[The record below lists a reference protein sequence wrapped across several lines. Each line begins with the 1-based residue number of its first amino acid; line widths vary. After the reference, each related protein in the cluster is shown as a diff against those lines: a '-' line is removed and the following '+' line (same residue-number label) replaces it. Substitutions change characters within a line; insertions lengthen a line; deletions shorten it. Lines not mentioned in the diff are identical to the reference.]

1 MVDAGRKPEG
11 TVGIPPLLASNQK
24 GTTRRMRTPESKT
37 RTAWKRIGRI
47 ERHLRGVRISFTDL
61 VGVSHLLYMCQRDIQ
76 RIIKDRVACD
86 VVKIEKM
93 SSGERVI
100 RTEGQAYR
108 SRSGQALFLRIPGFT
123 GAEVMA
129 PWKSFLA
136 MLEGL
141 QQAAPLSVLQK
152 TERAENQCQ
161 QTTSTLPRGLS
172 AGWF

>member
-1 MVDAGRKPEG
+1 MVNAGRKPEG
-11 TVGIPPLLASNQK
+11 TVGIFPLVASDEK
-24 GTTRRMRTPESKT
+24 GTTRRTRTPESKT
-37 RTAWKRIGRI
+37 RTTWKRIGRI
-47 ERHLRGVRISFTDL
+47 ERHFRGVRISFTDL
-61 VGVSHLLYMCQRDIQ
+61 IGVSQLLYICQHDIQ

-108 SRSGQALFLRIPGFT
+108 SRSGQALFLSIPGFA

-136 MLEGL
+136 VLEGL

-152 TERAENQCQ
+152 TERAENRYQ

>member
-1 MVDAGRKPEG
+1 MVDEGRKPEG
-11 TVGIPPLLASNQK
+11 TVGISPLLASNEK
-24 GTTRRMRTPESKT
+24 GTTRRMRTSES
-37 RTAWKRIGRI
+37 RTGTVWKRIGRI

-61 VGVSHLLYMCQRDIQ
+61 IGVSQLLYICQHDIQ
-76 RIIKDRVACD
+76 RIIKDRIACD
-86 VVKIEKM
+86 VVTIEKM

-108 SRSGQALFLRIPGFT
+108 SRSGQALFLSIPGFA

-136 MLEGL
+136 VLEGL

-152 TERAENQCQ
+152 TERAENRYQ

>member
-1 MVDAGRKPEG
+1 M
-11 TVGIPPLLASNQK
+11 GISPLLASNEK
-24 GTTRRMRTPESKT
+24 GTTRRMRTSES
-37 RTAWKRIGRI
+37 RTGTVWKRIGRI

-61 VGVSHLLYMCQRDIQ
+61 IGVSQLLYICQHDIQ

-108 SRSGQALFLRIPGFT
+108 SRSGQALFLRIPGFA

-136 MLEGL
+136 VLEGL

-152 TERAENQCQ
+152 TERAENRYQ

>member
-1 MVDAGRKPEG
+1 MVDEGRKPEG
-11 TVGIPPLLASNQK
+11 TVGISPLLASNEK
-24 GTTRRMRTPESKT
+24 GTTRRMRTSES
-37 RTAWKRIGRI
+37 RTGTVWKRIGRI

-61 VGVSHLLYMCQRDIQ
+61 IGVSQLLYICQHDIQ

-108 SRSGQALFLRIPGFT
+108 SRSGQALFLSIPGFA

-136 MLEGL
+136 VLEGL

-152 TERAENQCQ
+152 TERAENRYQE
-161 QTTSTLPRGLS
+161 TTSTLPRGLS

>member
-1 MVDAGRKPEG
+1 MVDTGRKPEG

-61 VGVSHLLYMCQRDIQ
+61 IGASHLLYMCQRDIQ

-108 SRSGQALFLRIPGFT
+108 SPSGQALFLRIPGFT

>member
-1 MVDAGRKPEG
+1 MVDTGRNPEG
-11 TVGIPPLLASNQK
+11 TVGISPRVASDET
-24 GTTRRMRTPESKT
+24 GTMRRIQTSESKT
-37 RTAWKRIGRI
+37 RTAWKRVGRI
-47 ERHLRGVRISFTDL
+47 ERHLRGVSISFTDL
-61 VGVSHLLYMCQRDIQ
+61 VGSSHLLYLCQRDIQ

-86 VVKIEKM
+86 VVKIEET

-108 SRSGQALFLRIPGFT
+108 SRSGQALFLRIPGFA

-136 MLEGL
+136 VLEGL

-152 TERAENQCQ
+152 TEKASNRNQK
-161 QTTSTLPRGLS
+161 TTSTLPRGRA

>member
-1 MVDAGRKPEG
+1 MVDTGRKPEG

-61 VGVSHLLYMCQRDIQ
+61 IGASHLLYMCQRDIQ

>member
-1 MVDAGRKPEG
+1 MVDEGRKPEG
-11 TVGIPPLLASNQK
+11 TVGISPLLASNEK
-24 GTTRRMRTPESKT
+24 GTTRRMRTSES
-37 RTAWKRIGRI
+37 RTGTVWKRIGRI

-61 VGVSHLLYMCQRDIQ
+61 IGVSQLLYICQHDIQ

-86 VVKIEKM
+86 VVKMEKM

-108 SRSGQALFLRIPGFT
+108 SRSGQALFLSIPGFA

-136 MLEGL
+136 VLEGL

-152 TERAENQCQ
+152 TERAENRYQ

>member
-1 MVDAGRKPEG
+1 MVDEGRKPEG
-11 TVGIPPLLASNQK
+11 TVGISPLLASNEK
-24 GTTRRMRTPESKT
+24 GTTRRMRTSESRT

-61 VGVSHLLYMCQRDIQ
+61 IGVSQLLYICQHDIQ

-108 SRSGQALFLRIPGFT
+108 SRSGQALFLSIPGFA

-136 MLEGL
+136 VLEGL

-152 TERAENQCQ
+152 TERAENRCQ